1 MLHQICFDLKQQSRT
16 LTFFHLKFKWGSG
29 VKIWFRNVPLHLF
42 LIYSLVLNSKRSM
55 VNISYYR
62 VIWWNICHHNWHW
75 TWYTWLTSIL
85 TSQPAMAVRSPPT
98 LCMAK
103 DDRPC
108 FMLSSCSQVSE
119 AGSYLQQGVSA
130 AVLQC
135 LQCRGLQSARSNTAA
150 QF

>member
-1 MLHQICFDLKQQSRT
+1 MRIRSKNLISKCSIAFI
-16 LTFFHLKFKWGSG
+16 F
-29 VKIWFRNVPLHLF
+29 NLF
-42 LIYSLVLNSKRSM
+42 SSVLNVTRSEAWSTYLIIGSVGKIYAIIIGIGHGM
-55 VNISYYR
+55 LDCYD
-62 VIWWNICHHNWHW
+62 H
-75 TWYTWLTSIL
+75 IL
-85 TSQPAMAVRSPPT
+85 TSQPAMAVRAPPT

-108 FMLSSCSQVSE
+108 FMLSSCSQVSA

-135 LQCRGLQSARSNTAA
+135 LHCPQWRGLQSARSNTAA